1 MIDDCTREG
10 VIVATNVQEGK
21 RVSPNLHP
29 LR

>member
-10 VIVATNVQEGK
+10 VIVATNVKEGK
-21 RVSPNLHP
+21 RVSPNVHP

>member
-10 VIVATNVQEGK
+10 VIVATNVQEDK
-21 RVSPNLHP
+21 RVSPNVQP